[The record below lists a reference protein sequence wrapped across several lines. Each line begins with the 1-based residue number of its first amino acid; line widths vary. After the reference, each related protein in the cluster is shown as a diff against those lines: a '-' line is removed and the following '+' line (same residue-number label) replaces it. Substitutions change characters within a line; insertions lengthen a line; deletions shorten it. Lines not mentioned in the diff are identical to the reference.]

1 MKENTKH
8 LLGDAILLSVAFIW
22 GLGFVAVKIG
32 LNDGMSPFFLMTLR
46 FGVAALALLPLQW
59 KKRKLIKKE
68 TFKHGSLLGFFMFLG
83 FAFQTFG
90 LQYTTT
96 SKNAFLTGVNVIL
109 VPFLTWFFLKKKI
122 PLRSAFAALLSLI
135 GMGLLT
141 LNDDLSINIGDLLT
155 IVCAVMF
162 AAHITMTSVIAKND
176 SAMSLVLIQMIT
188 ATLLSFVMTLIIR
201 EPWSLTPSSSLA
213 ILYLGIF
220 STMLAFVLQTVGQR
234 FAHATKAAILL
245 SAESLFGAFF
255 GVVLFH
261 DAMSPRMLLGAGVI
275 FLGILLAEL

>member
-32 LNDGMSPFFLMTLR
+32 LNGGMSPFFLMTLR
-46 FGVAALALLPLQW
+46 FGVAALALIPMQW
-59 KKRKLIKKE
+59 SKRKTIKKE
-68 TFKHGSLLGFFMFLG
+68 TYKHGILLGFFMFLG

-122 PLRSAFAALLSLI
+122 PLRAALAALLSLI

-188 ATLLSFVMTLIIR
+188 AALLSLIMTLLIR
-201 EPWSLTPSSSLA
+201 EPWNLTPSSSLA
-213 ILYLGIF
+213 VLYLGIF
-220 STMLAFVLQTVGQR
+220 STMVAFVLQTVGQR

-255 GVVLFH
+255 GVVLFQ
-261 DAMSPRMLLGAGVI
+261 DAMSPRMMLGAGII
-275 FLGILLAEL
+275 FIGILLAEL